1 MSVQPAP
8 PGDCPLGAR
17 AAHRSAVR
25 AFRAER
31 DRLAAGHGIPEALA
45 YSPEATRQWISDE
58 LTAAAHTVADR
69 ARAAGPAWLRLR
81 AQRTTVLLWS
91 AVLALLLGQA
101 LTAIGA
107 GWTLPRT
114 AALLTATL
122 LAALLTCVAWLHRRK
137 GGALAPL
144 IGADNRVSTSRTVAA
159 GWLLLAAY
167 AVLTLALTL
176 AGTGDGEDRA
186 ALRAG
191 LGLPDGAGLL
201 TVTALTCAVALWTG
215 QAVAHRVRHFRTQ
228 KIRAHRPRALDPL
241 TDDSGTISFTAAQYV
256 LVNTAAV
263 VFAAVQ
269 LARDPYQLPSPP
281 WALVVLVAVSGL
293 GYAAAKLTEGGRP
306 VIQSVVRVREP
317 GGPHSAIRY
326 GDELE
331 IRGSGFVPPG
341 AETADQLAR
350 TLVRIGDILVP
361 VPLVPVAGGGFTNP
375 SDTVLRLPVPA
386 ELDPGPADIQ
396 VITAAGT
403 ESGRYPITVAD

>member
-8 PGDCPLGAR
+8 EGDCPLAAR
-17 AAHRSAVR
+17 ADHRRAER

-31 DRLAAGHGIPEALA
+31 ERLAAGHGIPEALA
-45 YSPEATRQWISDE
+45 YSPEATRQWVSDE

-81 AQRTTVLLWS
+81 ARRTTLVLWS
-91 AVLALLLGQA
+91 AVFALLLGQA
-101 LTAIGA
+101 LTAMGS

-114 AALLTATL
+114 AALLAAVL
-122 LAALLTCVAWLHRRK
+122 LAAPLTAVAWLHRDR
-137 GGALAPL
+137 GGVLAPL
-144 IGADNRVSTSRTVAA
+144 IGPDNRVSTSRTVAA

-176 AGTGDGEDRA
+176 AGTDDPARRA
-186 ALRAG
+186 ELRAG
-191 LGLPDGAGLL
+191 LDLPHGGGLL
-201 TVTALTCAVALWTG
+201 TVVALGCAVALWTG
-215 QAVAHRVRHFRTQ
+215 HAVAHRVRHFRAQ
-228 KIRAHRPRALDPL
+228 KVRALRPRALDPL
-241 TDDSGTISFTAAQYV
+241 TDDSGGISFTAAQYV
-256 LVNTAAV
+256 LVNTAAL

-269 LARDPYQLPSPP
+269 LTRDPYQLPSPP
-281 WALVVLVAVSGL
+281 WALAALVAISAL

-317 GGPHSAIRY
+317 GAPHSPIRY

-341 AETADQLAR
+341 AEAADLLAG
-350 TLVRIGDILVP
+350 TTVRIGDVLVP
-361 VPLVPVAGGGFTNP
+361 VPLVPVPGGGFANP

-386 ELDPGPADIQ
+386 ELDPGPVDIQ